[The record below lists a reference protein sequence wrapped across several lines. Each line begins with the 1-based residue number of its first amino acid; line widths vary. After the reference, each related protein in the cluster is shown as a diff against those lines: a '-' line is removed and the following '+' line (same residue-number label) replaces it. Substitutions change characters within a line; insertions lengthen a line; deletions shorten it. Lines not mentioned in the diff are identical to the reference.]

1 MIRELILLSIVI
13 TIALLSLN
21 KILAIRKIDS
31 EKISPYECGFEP
43 LGDARQ
49 KYDVR
54 FYLVAILF
62 IIFDLEVIFLFPL
75 VPVLGKMSYY
85 GYWVSMIFII
95 ILTIGFI
102 YEYKKGALKY

>member
-1 MIRELILLSIVI
+1 MVVIV
-13 TIALLSLN
+13 LLSLN

-54 FYLVAILF
+54 FYLVGILF
-62 IIFDLEVIFLFPL
+62 IIFDSFQ
-75 VPVLGKMSYY
+75 
-85 GYWVSMIFII
+85 
-95 ILTIGFI
+95 
-102 YEYKKGALKY
+102 